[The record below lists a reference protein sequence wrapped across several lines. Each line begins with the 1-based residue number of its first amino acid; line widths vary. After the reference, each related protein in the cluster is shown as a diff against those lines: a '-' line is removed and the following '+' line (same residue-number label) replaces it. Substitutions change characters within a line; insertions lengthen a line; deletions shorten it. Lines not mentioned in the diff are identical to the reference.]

1 MEERQVKING
11 LHSKE
16 DVDKVEQALK
26 DVWGVRRTEVSL
38 ERQEAKF
45 SYNENSA
52 SYEDF
57 VQALK
62 ENGYTVSEYH

>member
-1 MEERQVKING
+1 MEERQVKISD
-11 LHSKE
+11 LQSKE

-26 DVWGVRRTEVSL
+26 DVWGVRNAEVSL

-52 SYEDF
+52 SYDDF

-62 ENGYTVSEYH
+62 DSGFSIQE